1 MRLVLERPR
10 LLASVP
16 SGEPMTA
23 IPSTQYT
30 KNGDFTLAYQVTGV
44 GRHDLTYLLF
54 ETPNVVANWFV
65 PEHAR
70 FLERLASF
78 SRLVITD
85 RRGMGCSDRL
95 APGTSPVLEDLVD
108 DLLVVMESA
117 NAHSATLL
125 AGGETAFI
133 ALLAAATHPDR
144 IERLILWGPS
154 PSWQRSD
161 DLPWEASPD
170 QIEASLGVIRRV
182 TNLRGWAEVS
192 ARNNLP
198 SWALDPDKV
207 ALWEALSALAGSA
220 EAWYQ
225 DQRMFHGIDL
235 REVVPTIRT
244 PTLLLGRP
252 HATLMSIES
261 ARFLAERMPDAR
273 LIELEGNDSM
283 PWAGDQESILDEIQE
298 FLTGER
304 TLIEP
309 DRVLS
314 TVMFTDIVG
323 STEKS
328 AQIGDRAWRDLVDK
342 HYETVR
348 RMLVPYHG
356 REIDTAGDGFLATF
370 DGPARAVECAT
381 AISSAMGPLGISIRA
396 GCHAGEIEVTRDGV
410 RGIAVHIG
418 ARIAAAAG
426 ADEVLVSSTVR
437 DLVAGSGL
445 EFEDAGEHELKGVPD
460 RWHLYRVMRAA
471 TEVV

>member
-1 MRLVLERPR
+1 VT
-10 LLASVP
+10 
-16 SGEPMTA
+16 G
-23 IPSTQYT
+23 IPSTQYA
-30 KNGDFTLAYQVTGV
+30 KNGDFTLAYQVTGT
-44 GRHDLTYLLF
+44 GRHDLIYLLS

-70 FLERLASF
+70 FMERLASF

-108 DLLVVMESA
+108 DLLVVMETA
-117 NAHSATLL
+117 NAFSATLL
-125 AGGETAFI
+125 AGLETAFI

-170 QIEASLGVIRRV
+170 QIEAALGVIRRV
-182 TNLRGWAEVS
+182 TNLRGWAEIS
-192 ARNNLP
+192 TRNNMP
-198 SWALDPDKV
+198 SWAGDPDKV

-225 DQRMFHGIDL
+225 DQRMFYGIDL
-235 REVVPTIRT
+235 RDVVPTIRT
-244 PTLLLGRP
+244 PTLILARP
-252 HATLMSIES
+252 QAAEMSIES
-261 ARFLAERMPDAR
+261 ARFLAERMPDAA
-273 LIELEGNDSM
+273 LVELEGEDSL
-283 PWAGDQESILDEIQE
+283 PWAGDQDPVLEEIQE
-298 FLTGER
+298 FLTGAR
-304 TLIEP
+304 APVEP
-309 DRVLS
+309 GRVLS
-314 TVMFTDIVG
+314 TVLFTDIVG
-323 STEKS
+323 STEK
-328 AQIGDRAWRDLVDK
+328 AAEIGDRAWRDLVDK
-342 HYETVR
+342 HHDTVR
-348 RMLVPYHG
+348 RLLVPYHG

-370 DGPARAVECAT
+370 DGPARAVECARD
-381 AISSAMGPLGISIRA
+381 ISAAVRPLGISIRA
-396 GCHAGEIEVTRDGV
+396 GCHAGEVETSGGGV

-445 EFEDAGEHELKGVPD
+445 AFEDAGEHELKGIPE
-460 RWHLYRVMRAA
+460 RWRLYRV
-471 TEVV
+471 VG